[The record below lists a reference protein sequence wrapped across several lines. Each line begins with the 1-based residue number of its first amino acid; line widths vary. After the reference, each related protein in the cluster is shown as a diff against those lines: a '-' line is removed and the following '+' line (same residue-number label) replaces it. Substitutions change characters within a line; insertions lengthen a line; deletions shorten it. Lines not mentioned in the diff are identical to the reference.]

1 MLDAALRVA
10 GMTDPKD
17 GPTISTENGYAYNGS
32 PSMNLDNGVGS
43 KFAYGID
50 MSKFDFKSSG
60 TLACSPGGKNSWAVW
75 SVKRADIVIFNL
87 VTAKQYPAQRMQ
99 PIVALHV

>member
-1 MLDAALRVA
+1 MLDAALHVA

-32 PSMNLDNGVGS
+32 PFMNLDNGVGS